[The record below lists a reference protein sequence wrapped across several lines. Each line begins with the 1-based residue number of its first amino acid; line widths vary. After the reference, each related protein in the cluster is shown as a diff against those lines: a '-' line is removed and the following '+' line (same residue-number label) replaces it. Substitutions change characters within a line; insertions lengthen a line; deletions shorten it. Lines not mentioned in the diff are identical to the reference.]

1 MERKIRKR
9 KKSTIFRIFL
19 FPLIVIMLVQSIV
32 TIGTLVVRRT
42 TGMLEEYSSNMMSR
56 LVENRKVVLQN
67 DMNQRWAGIREQDTV
82 MNECLETFLSREGVG
97 LEEVLSSEE
106 LKDGFLELLVS
117 ECLEILQNNSTTGV
131 FLILTGADMDSA
143 GDFDGFF
150 IRDSDPDINPE
161 NYTDLLLERG
171 NKHLSRNWNIPLDT
185 NWTTHFQ
192 MDGRGQ
198 NPADDYF
205 YEPWRAGVENGDADT
220 DYLGY
225 WSMPFTLEK
234 GVVDPY
240 EMITYSIPLRFDG
253 QVYGVLGV
261 EISSRSLYDYFP
273 VAELNSSQQS
283 GYMLAVR
290 KEDGRYFPLVGKGI
304 LYNLIASKEKDFSLR
319 ETSYENLTQVQEAWL
334 NGQGV
339 FAVVCPLK
347 LYSNHVPYENTEWVL
362 LGLNTEEELFGM
374 SRQLYIWMVIAI
386 LAGLLFGVIGI
397 YFIIKH
403 LTRPVQYLM
412 QCISKGSTGLLEF
425 KPSNILEVD
434 ALYDVVNDLTKKQ
447 K

>member
-82 MNECLETFLSREGVG
+82 MNECLETFLSREDVE

-106 LKDGFLELLVS
+106 LKDGFLELLVP

-283 GYMLAVR
+283 GYMLALR
-290 KEDGRYFPLVGKGI
+290 KEDGRYVPLVGKGI
-304 LYNLIASKEKDFSLR
+304 LYNLIASREKNFSLR

-347 LYSNHVPYENTEWVL
+347 LLRKY
-362 LGLNTEEELFGM
+362 
-374 SRQLYIWMVIAI
+374 
-386 LAGLLFGVIGI
+386 GVGA
-397 YFIIKH
+397 F
-403 LTRPVQYLM
+403 R
-412 QCISKGSTGLLEF
+412 
-425 KPSNILEVD
+425 
-434 ALYDVVNDLTKKQ
+434 A
-447 K
+447 